1 MQQTIINIK
10 GMTCG
15 GCTGSV
21 TRVLSALAGVS
32 TVNVSLAHA
41 NAEVAFDP
49 NVINLDALR
58 KAIEGAGFEVT

>member
-49 NVINLDALR
+49 SVINLDALR
-58 KAIEGAGFEVT
+58 KAIEGAGFEVN

>member
-49 NVINLDALR
+49 AVINLDALR
-58 KAIEGAGFEVT
+58 KAIEGAGFEVN